1 MKILIIKTLAVLIFI
16 VYNIDIKAQKSLEFN
31 QVKLVTTQET
41 VPLGKVWKI
50 ENIGS
55 PVYYYVNTGASTT
68 PSIII
73 NGNHIYI
80 FKLRT
85 TQNQTYYGNQSYFF
99 PIWLPEQTTLAVGNN
114 INFISVIEFNEI
126 TTP

>member
-1 MKILIIKTLAVLIFI
+1 MKNIILNILVVLFI
-16 VYNIDIKAQKSLEFN
+16 TAFSNELTAQKSLEFN

-41 VPLGKVWKI
+41 VPNGKVWKI

-55 PVYYYVNTGASTT
+55 PVFYYVSAGSSTT
-68 PSIII
+68 PSIKV

-99 PIWLPEQTTLAVGNN
+99 PIWLPSQTTLAVGNS
-114 INFISVIEFNEI
+114 INFISVIEFNEL
-126 TTP
+126 TP